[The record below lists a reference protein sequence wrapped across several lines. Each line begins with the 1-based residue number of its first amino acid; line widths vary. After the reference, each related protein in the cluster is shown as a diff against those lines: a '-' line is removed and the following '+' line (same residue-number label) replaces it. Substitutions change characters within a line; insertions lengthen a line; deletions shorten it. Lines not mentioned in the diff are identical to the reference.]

1 MTDDTLMLTF
11 PKDKTEEITLQ
22 GLPFI
27 RVDTGMTI
35 ESFMLALM
43 KYSASDK
50 KGIGVIRERPNG
62 CECCKWWNVDGGH
75 CEAWDQRGSSG
86 ICDLYKPRGEE
97 E

>member
-1 MTDDTLMLTF
+1 MKVDTLMLSF

-50 KGIGVIRERPNG
+50 KGIGVIREIPD
-62 CECCKWWNVDGGH
+62 CKCCKWNVDGAH

-86 ICDLYKPRGEE
+86 ICDLYDPRGEE